1 MTWNLNEVETS
12 NNKNNNKKDYKK
24 VEWLKTPGSYTMTI
38 NSMSTQ
44 DDNPNWQGGTPYIE
58 FAMYTGDGRK
68 ITARFYQPKE
78 TDKPSSADFKRK
90 LLKEFLVNAG
100 VTEFDNIDDSMTQ
113 AIGKRLQCVF
123 CTEEYVGTDRETN
136 EPVVRT
142 ALKYKFSKKMGQT
155 IKYDAKY
162 NKSLSPDQHKDFQEL
177 HRIWLDSN
185 KTTEDDVVF
194 DDRDGVPTMRDADNL
209 PF

>member
-12 NNKNNNKKDYKK
+12 NNKNNNKKEYKK
-24 VEWLKTPGSYTMTI
+24 VEWLKTPGAYTVTI
-38 NSMSTQ
+38 NGWT
-44 DDNPNWQGGTPYIE
+44 DDEHEENYHGSPFIGFNL
-58 FAMYTGDGRK
+58 YTEDGRK
-68 ITARFYQPKE
+68 NSTRFYKPKD
-78 TDKPSSADFKRK
+78 TDKPTSAEFKRK
-90 LLKEFLVNAG
+90 LIKEFLVNAG
-100 VTEFDNIDDSMTQ
+100 VTVFDDMDKALNEAT
-113 AIGKRLQCVF
+113 GKRLQCVF

-136 EPVVRT
+136 EPIVRT

-177 HRIWLDSN
+177 HKIWLDSN
-185 KTTEDDVVF
+185 KATQDNGVVYES
-194 DDRDGVPTMRDADNL
+194 DDADNL